1 MIQDLP
7 KGLVESA
14 KQHLED
20 YETFFKAAL
29 KKFGVNDPGDFKSDE
44 EKKKFFNYVD
54 ANYKGKKEEVEVE
67 VDEAHCDDKKMK
79 KEEEKVE
86 CPKCKGEGCDHCEGK
101 GYHMEWIA
109 DDGTRRRVSEGDK
122 RKQKAQKSKSQN
134 DSFEKVRDRLK

>member
-7 KGLVESA
+7 KGLVETA
-14 KQHLED
+14 KTHLED

-29 KKFGVNDPGDFKSDE
+29 KKFGVNYPGDFKSDE

-54 ANYKGKKEEVEVE
+54 ANYKGKKEELEVE
-67 VDEAHCDDKKMK
+67 EGCGKDHDKMK

-122 RKQKAQKSKSQN
+122 RKYKAQKSKSQN
-134 DSFEKVRDRLK
+134 TSFKGVRDRLK

>member
-7 KGLVESA
+7 KGLVETA
-14 KQHLED
+14 KTHLED

-67 VDEAHCDDKKMK
+67 VEEGCGKDHDKMK

-101 GYHMEWIA
+101 GYHM
-109 DDGTRRRVSEGDK
+109 SEMDK
-122 RKQKAQKSKSQN
+122 NMYKKAN
-134 DSFEKVRDRLK
+134 VRH